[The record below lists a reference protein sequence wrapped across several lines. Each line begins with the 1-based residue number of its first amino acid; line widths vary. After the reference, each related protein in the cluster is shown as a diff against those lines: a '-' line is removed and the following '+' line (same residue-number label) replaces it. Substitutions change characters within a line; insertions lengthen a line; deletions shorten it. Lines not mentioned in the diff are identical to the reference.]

1 MASPRKS
8 SSFSWD
14 RSGVRVIQFK
24 AMKAGEK
31 IGFALGGDGQ
41 RQEIVSVKEGTQ
53 SYWKGVKKGYSI
65 VSVNGVKVNAIT
77 VKSAV
82 KEACASGVKFNIGM
96 STGAPAAGTAK
107 RSSKARA
114 SRSSRTSYAAKKKA
128 APKTTKKRTAVD
140 ESKEEV
146 VEGYKDEKPIIDNG
160 TFFYQ
165 DEVDAGGWFAGDNE
179 ESDYAPIERR

>member
-1 MASPRKS
+1 MASPKKRS
-8 SSFSWD
+8 SYSWD

-53 SYWKGVKKGYSI
+53 SYWKGVKKGYVI
-65 VSVNGVKVNAIT
+65 VSVNGVKVDAIT

-82 KEACASGVKFNIGM
+82 KEACASGMKFNIGM
-96 STGAPAAGTAK
+96 STGAPIEGTAK
-107 RSSKARA
+107 RSSKT
-114 SRSSRTSYAAKKKA
+114 RSSRTSYARKKKA
-128 APKTTKKRTAVD
+128 APKTAKKRTTVE
-140 ESKEEV
+140 ESKEEIV
-146 VEGYKDEKPIIDNG
+146 QGYKDEKPIIDNG

-165 DEVDAGGWFAGDNE
+165 DEIDVGWFAGDND
-179 ESDYAPIERR
+179 ESDYVPIERR

>member
-31 IGFALGGDGQ
+31 IGFGLGGDGQ

-53 SYWKGVKKGYSI
+53 SYWKGVKKGYII
-65 VSVNGVKVNAIT
+65 VSVNGVKVDAIT

-82 KEACASGVKFNIGM
+82 KEACASGMKFNIGM

-107 RSSKARA
+107 RSSKAR
-114 SRSSRTSYAAKKKA
+114 SSRTSYAAKKKRA
-128 APKTTKKRTAVD
+128 SKTTKKRTAVD
-140 ESKEEV
+140 ELKEEV

-165 DEVDAGGWFAGDNE
+165 DEVDVGGWFAGDNE
-179 ESDYAPIERR
+179 ESDYVPIERR